1 MNHQTKEFVGAW
13 MQAIGTIMSA
23 IGNTPTIKKTEISSM
38 NLDLWGNVLQGTG
51 NALIADSEE
60 GVSLDKIG
68 NKVQTVGNMVIVLAF
83 LTPISEQVKTELNIK
98 GNMIQAVGGSLS
110 FADALNEEITV
121 VTLYDIYG
129 NLLQIIGNSMQSI
142 GGRKSLKENDGETI
156 NTIGSWV
163 QAIGSVL
170 TLMST
175 IKAAENNQAV
185 VN

>member
-1 MNHQTKEFVGAW
+1 
-13 MQAIGTIMSA
+13 MQAIGTIISA
-23 IGNTPTIKKTEISSM
+23 IGNTPTIVRTEDSSR

-51 NALIADSEE
+51 NALIADSVEE
-60 GVSLDKIG
+60 ITLDKIG
-68 NKVQTVGNMVIVLAF
+68 NKIQTTGNMLIVFAF
-83 LTPISEQVKTELNIK
+83 LRPVSEQVETELNIK
-98 GNMIQAVGGSLS
+98 GNMIQATGGSLS
-110 FADALNEEITV
+110 FVDALNEEMTV
-121 VTLYDIYG
+121 ITLYDIYG